1 MAFLYSLFF
10 TFLLSPQP
18 QNQEYQLKVVFEG
31 IEKTQGN
38 LMIRVRNAAQ
48 HELALKVHPVQSK
61 IERLSFKLPA
71 GNYAVDVYHDEN
83 ANQEL
88 DKNLVGMPTEKY
100 GFSNNPSATFGP
112 PAFKEQLV
120 KLDKDRT
127 IEIKLQ

>member
-1 MAFLYSLFF
+1 MATLPTLLLSLFF
-10 TFLLSPQP
+10 SFSTQP
-18 QNQEYQLKVVFEG
+18 HEQNLKVVFTN
-31 IEKTQGN
+31 IENLKGN
-38 LMIRVRNAAQ
+38 LMVRIRDASQKEVI
-48 HELALKVHPVQSK
+48 LKVHPVKGDSETL
-61 IERLSFKLPA
+61 IFKLPA
-71 GNYAVDVYHDEN
+71 ARYAIDVYHDEN

-127 IEIKLQ
+127 IEIKLR